1 MTRLYLKIFF
11 SFWLVMALMIIAT
24 ILVVYWFDLTPEKNF
39 TGHNRDRLSAPAK
52 QLLNQAVGA
61 SINNSRPQAVQ
72 GLKSMPPWAS
82 RHIYVIDQQG
92 QDLISRPVPQAIKV
106 FALKINHERPYAKNS
121 RSKRL
126 LFGRY
131 IQLADGTPVRIV
143 TVGRKGPNAGGNI
156 LLQLFLQNIWPL
168 LLVSILIS
176 GSACLFL
183 AKRMAR
189 GLQTLKNATRIIAR
203 GDLSIRISNQFAGQ
217 GEEIIA
223 LADDFDNMT
232 ARLEKAMLE
241 QKRLIKDVSHELRS
255 PLARLQIAL
264 GLAQQRSQGI
274 VDKELQRV
282 KEAADYL
289 NDVISDILSMPIND
303 DGGWDLHDTLD
314 IKGLLEILVENCQQD
329 ASDKKVTL
337 KLALPQSECLVA
349 SRGNTLI
356 GVFENVLR
364 NALHYTPEKSSIDIT
379 LSKLNSDKVLCIDIR
394 DHGAGVDHTVLE
406 DIFQPFFRTSE
417 ARDRSSGGHGLG
429 LAIAARTTSLH
440 GGHITASNHSEGG
453 LCVRITLPELDIS

>member
-11 SFWLVMALMIIAT
+11 SFWLVMALMIVAT

-39 TGHNRDRLSAPAK
+39 IGHNRDRLSAPAK

-61 SINNSRPQAVQ
+61 SINNSRPQAMQ
-72 GLKSMPPWAS
+72 GLKSMPLWAS

-92 QDLISRPVPQAIKV
+92 HDLISRPVPPAIKV
-106 FALKINHERPYAKNS
+106 FALKINHDRPYAKS
-121 RSKRL
+121 LRSKRL

-143 TVGRKGPNAGGNI
+143 TLGRKGPNDEGNI
-156 LLQLFLQNIWPL
+156 LWQLFLQNIWPL

-189 GLQTLKNATRIIAR
+189 GLQTLKNATRKIAR
-203 GDLSIRISNQFAGQ
+203 GDLSVRISNQFAGQ
-217 GEEIIA
+217 GEEINA
-223 LADDFDNMT
+223 LADDFDHMT

-264 GLAQQRSQGI
+264 GLAQLRSRGT
-274 VDKELQRV
+274 VDSELERI

-289 NDVISDILSMPIND
+289 NNVISDILSMPVHD

-314 IKGLLEILVENCQQD
+314 LKSLLETLVHNCEQD
-329 ASDKKVTL
+329 ANNKKVTL
-337 KLALPQSECLVA
+337 KLALPMGECLVA

-364 NALHYTPEKSSIDIT
+364 NALHYTPEESSIDIT
-379 LSKLNSDKVLCIDIR
+379 LSRLNSNKLSCIDIR
-394 DHGAGVDHTVLE
+394 DRGMGVDSALLE

-440 GGHITASNHSEGG
+440 GGDITASNHSEGG
-453 LCVRITLPELDIS
+453 LCVCITLPSLNLS